1 MDCDTQNFVC
11 DGGWMYEAY
20 EYVKNNGINLKRD
33 YRSYVANAASCDSE
47 SVRAK
52 HHFKNTGMEEADGM
66 TNDEMKRQIMVQP
79 IGAAIFAPGI
89 L

>member
-1 MDCDTQNFVC
+1 
-11 DGGWMYEAY
+11 MYEAY